1 MDPTLNELVAY
12 LDGLDVPHIVFDR
25 SYRIVAANA
34 AYLAA
39 FSPQSP
45 VVGRTCHEV
54 SHRFSVPCDQA
65 GESCPMAVAR
75 QTGKQE
81 RVLHLHHTPRGEAYV
96 NIELMP
102 LHGAGHGDEPRYFVE
117 KMEEV
122 RLARGRPG
130 EQGLVGRSA
139 AFGRLLEQVQRVA
152 GSSASV
158 LLLGESGT
166 GKELVARALHE
177 ASLRKTRALVV
188 VDCASLTETLFE
200 SEVFGH
206 ERGAFTGATTA
217 KQGLVEA
224 ANGGTLFLDEVG
236 DIPLGM
242 QVKLLRLLESGTY
255 RRVGST
261 ELRHTDVRV
270 VAATHRH
277 LKSMVAEGRFREDL
291 FHRLNTFPIRLPAL
305 RERADDVPL
314 LAEAL
319 LQRLA
324 PDRRL
329 SLSRGALQLLRRHPV
344 PGNVRGLR
352 NVLERALLL
361 CDGTVIDTPVL
372 QQAIDMDSD
381 TDSGIG
387 RDASPAA
394 RAAACNATP
403 SMRARLREE
412 AVLQALR
419 NPGRRAE
426 LAAAMGIS
434 ERTLYRWIRAAAPSA

>member
-1 MDPTLNELVAY
+1 MDPTLTELVAY

-39 FSPQSP
+39 FSPQAS
-45 VVGRTCHEV
+45 VTGRTCYEV

-65 GESCPMAVAR
+65 GESCPMAMAR

-102 LHGAGHGDEPRYFVE
+102 LRGAGPGAARYFVE

-122 RLARGRPG
+122 HLARGRPS
-130 EQGLVGRSA
+130 EQGLVGRSP
-139 AFGRLLEQVQRVA
+139 AFRRLIEQVQRVA

-177 ASLRKTRALVV
+177 ASPRKARPLVV

-224 ANGGTLFLDEVG
+224 ADGGTLFLDEVG
-236 DIPLGM
+236 DIPLSM

-277 LKSMVAEGRFREDL
+277 LRGMVAEGRFREDL
-291 FHRLNTFPIRLPAL
+291 FHRLNTFPIRLPSL
-305 RERADDVPL
+305 RERAEDVPL

-329 SLSRGALQLLRRHPV
+329 SLSRGALQLLRRQAV

-352 NVLERALLL
+352 NVLERAVLLT
-361 CDGTVIDTPVL
+361 DGTVVDTAAVQRAL
-372 QQAIDMDSD
+372 DMDNDEGAAASAA
-381 TDSGIG
+381 IG
-387 RDASPAA
+387 SPA
-394 RAAACNATP
+394 P
-403 SMRARLREE
+403 LRARLREE
-412 AVLQALR
+412 AVQQALR
-419 NPGRRAE
+419 HPGRRAE
-426 LAAAMGIS
+426 LAAALGIS
-434 ERTLYRWIRAAAPSA
+434 ERTLYRWIRAAEPSA

>member
-1 MDPTLNELVAY
+1 MDPTLSELVAY

-34 AYLAA
+34 AYLAE
-39 FSPQSP
+39 FSPQAS
-45 VVGRTCHEV
+45 VLGRTCHEV

-65 GESCPMAVAR
+65 GESCPMAMAR
-75 QTGKQE
+75 QTGRQE

-102 LHGAGHGDEPRYFVE
+102 LHGAARGEPRYFVE

-122 RLARGRPG
+122 RLARGRPS

-139 AFGRLLEQVQRVA
+139 AFGRLVEQIQRVA

-177 ASLRKTRALVV
+177 ASPRKARPLVV

-236 DIPLGM
+236 DIPLSM

-270 VAATHRH
+270 VSATHRQ
-277 LKSMVAEGRFREDL
+277 LRQMVADGRFREDL

-305 RERADDVPL
+305 RERAEDVPL

-319 LQRLA
+319 LHRLA

-361 CDGTVIDTPVL
+361 CDGAVIDTPVL
-372 QQAIDMDSD
+372 QRAIDMD
-381 TDSGIG
+381 TDVALPAPAS
-387 RDASPAA
+387 ACSPA
-394 RAAACNATP
+394 P
-403 SMRARLREE
+403 SLRARLRQE
-412 AVLQALR
+412 AVQQALR
-419 NPGRRAE
+419 SPGRRAE
-426 LAAAMGIS
+426 LAAALGIS
-434 ERTLYRWIRAAAPSA
+434 ERTLYRWMRAAAPAA